1 MKHQAIEVKLRSEFI
16 NVLNVVLSGIVTA
29 LLSLMTIKNF
39 SKEELNVKKVLIYLS
54 VYTVFLIISC
64 FHFSGISRLL
74 LNIIIMITS
83 LYFSLFKKNISD
95 SVYYTIV
102 YNVFAAFFEVLLS
115 LIFVGLLKFDINVYE
130 NFSFSLLVFSIC
142 NCLSVF
148 FISKIKP
155 LDKALQKFNR
165 IISKNNKDWI
175 YIIICIILVVL
186 LITFNE
192 YNLKSNVEFYI
203 NIFITI
209 FMFISIIYVVYNKIQ
224 KSAYENKYNEVMEYV
239 TRYEKIINEQ
249 GKKNHEYN
257 NQLMVLK
264 GYLDKPDRLKDYLEL
279 IIGEHKTGQ
288 NYTVKQLGFLPD
300 GGIKGLLY
308 HKLSK
313 MEEEGIKPYLYVDQ
327 SMQELSEDI
336 FDIKTCQDITKIL
349 GVFIDNAIDAS
360 SKAEQKEVEIDF
372 KVQKDCLIISVAN
385 TYDNKTDVNKIG
397 KKGYSTKGAGHGF
410 GLSIVKDI
418 SKNNPNIE
426 SFSDISDN
434 KFKQTVLI
442 YYKK

>member
-1 MKHQAIEVKLRSEFI
+1 M

>member
-1 MKHQAIEVKLRSEFI
+1 MNI
-16 NVLNVVLSGIVTA
+16 LNVVLSGIVSAIFT
-29 LLSLMTIKNF
+29 LISIQNF
-39 SKEELNVKKVLIYLS
+39 SSEKTNYKNCIVYICIFVVFGILNCMIFNGLTRL
-54 VYTVFLIISC
+54 VFNL
-64 FHFSGISRLL
+64 
-74 LNIIIMITS
+74 IIMITS

-115 LIFVGLLKFDINVYE
+115 LIFVGLLKFDMSVYE
-130 NFSFSLLVFSIC
+130 TFSFSLLVFSIC
-142 NCLSVF
+142 NCLAVF
-148 FISKIKP
+148 FISKIKF
-155 LDKALQKFNR
+155 LDKTLQKFNK

-175 YIIICIILVVL
+175 YVFICVIL
-186 LITFNE
+186 LITFNK
-192 YNLKSNVEFYI
+192 YNLKSSVEFYI

-209 FMFISIIYVVYNKIQ
+209 FMFISTIYVVYNKIQ
-224 KSAYENKYNEVMEYV
+224 KKSFENKYNEVMEYV

-349 GVFIDNAIDAS
+349 GVFVDNAIDAS

>member
-1 MKHQAIEVKLRSEFI
+1 M
-16 NVLNVVLSGIVTA
+16 NVLNVVLSVLVTGII
-29 LLSLMTIKNF
+29 SYF
-39 SKEELNVKKVLIYLS
+39 SILNISNSKGNKKIFFVYMS
-54 VYTVFLIISC
+54 VFIPLLIIAC
-64 FHFSGISRLL
+64 LFFTGIPKLI
-74 LNIIIMITS
+74 LNIIFVIMS
-83 LYFSLFKKNISD
+83 LYLSIFKKDISN
-95 SVYYTIV
+95 SVYYALIYEFLVFISEILISVLIV
-102 YNVFAAFFEVLLS
+102 LVFKIDAATYAN
-115 LIFVGLLKFDINVYE
+115 IP
-130 NFSFSLLVFSIC
+130 FSLLISSFVNSGIIY
-142 NCLSVF
+142 
-148 FISKIKP
+148 FISKIK
-155 LDKALQKFNR
+155 F
-165 IISKNNKDWI
+165 ISKNIIKLNKNINKNGEEWVF
-175 YIIICIILVVL
+175 IILVAIL
-186 LITFNE
+186 LILLINFNR
-192 YNLKSNVEFYI
+192 YKMDSTLDFYI
-203 NIFITI
+203 NFI
-209 FMFISIIYVVYNKIQ
+209 MLVFIIMSFIYVIYNKFQ
-224 KSAYENKYNEVMEYV
+224 KSAFENKYNEVMEYV

-434 KFKQTVLI
+434 KFK
-442 YYKK
+442 

>member
-1 MKHQAIEVKLRSEFI
+1 MIFNGLTR
-16 NVLNVVLSGIVTA
+16 L
-29 LLSLMTIKNF
+29 
-39 SKEELNVKKVLIYLS
+39 
-54 VYTVFLIISC
+54 VFNL
-64 FHFSGISRLL
+64 
-74 LNIIIMITS
+74 IIMITS

-155 LDKALQKFNR
+155 LDKALQRFNR

-175 YIIICIILVVL
+175 YVLICIILVIL

-288 NYTVKQLGFLPD
+288 NYTIKQLGYLPD

>member
-1 MKHQAIEVKLRSEFI
+1 M
-16 NVLNVVLSGIVTA
+16 NVLNVVLSGIISVIV
-29 LLSLMTIKNF
+29 SYFTIINMAGKNNINNNF
-39 SKEELNVKKVLIYLS
+39 KNII
-54 VYTVFLIISC
+54 VYFLILIPFILLTC
-64 FHFSGISRLL
+64 FSFVGIPKLII
-74 LNIIIMITS
+74 NITATIFA
-83 LYFSLFKKNISD
+83 LYFSIFKKDISN
-95 SVYYTIV
+95 SVYYTIA
-102 YNVFAAFFEVLLS
+102 YNLFAATIEILLS
-115 LIFVGLLKFDINVYE
+115 LIFVGLLKFDINAYE
-130 NFSFSLLVFSIC
+130 KFSFSLLLFSVL
-142 NCLSVF
+142 NCSLVYL
-148 FISKIKP
+148 ISKIK
-155 LDKALQKFNR
+155 LFTNSIQKFNK
-165 IISKNNKDWI
+165 IVSQNNKDWI

-186 LITFNE
+186 LITFNK
-192 YNLKSNVEFYI
+192 YNLKSNVDFYI

-209 FMFISIIYVVYNKIQ
+209 FMFLSIIYVVYNKIQ
-224 KSAYENKYNEVMEYV
+224 KKAFENKYNEVMEYV

-313 MEEEGIKPYLYVDQ
+313 MEEEGIKSYLYVDQ
-327 SMQELSEDI
+327 GMQELSEDI

-360 SKAEQKEVEIDF
+360 SKADQKEIEIDF

-385 TYDNKTDVNKIG
+385 TYDNKTDGNKIG

-426 SFSDISDN
+426 SFSDVSDS

>member
-1 MKHQAIEVKLRSEFI
+1 M
-16 NVLNVVLSGIVTA
+16 NVLNVVLSGIISVIV
-29 LLSLMTIKNF
+29 SYFTIINMAGKNNINNNF
-39 SKEELNVKKVLIYLS
+39 KNII
-54 VYTVFLIISC
+54 VYFLILIPFILLTC
-64 FHFSGISRLL
+64 FSFVGIPKLII
-74 LNIIIMITS
+74 NITATIFA
-83 LYFSLFKKNISD
+83 LYFSIFKKDISN
-95 SVYYTIV
+95 SVYYTIA
-102 YNVFAAFFEVLLS
+102 YNLFAATIEILLS
-115 LIFVGLLKFDINVYE
+115 LIFVGLLKFDINAYE
-130 NFSFSLLVFSIC
+130 KFSFSLLLFSVL
-142 NCLSVF
+142 NCSLVYL
-148 FISKIKP
+148 ISKIK
-155 LDKALQKFNR
+155 LFTNSIQKFNK
-165 IISKNNKDWI
+165 IVSQNNKDWI

-186 LITFNE
+186 LITFNK
-192 YNLKSNVEFYI
+192 YNLKSNVDFYI

-209 FMFISIIYVVYNKIQ
+209 FMFLSIIYVVYNKIQ
-224 KSAYENKYNEVMEYV
+224 KKAFENKYNEVMEYV

-288 NYTVKQLGFLPD
+288 NSTVKQLGFLPD

-313 MEEEGIKPYLYVDQ
+313 MEEEGIKSYLYVDQ
-327 SMQELSEDI
+327 GMQELSEDI

-360 SKAEQKEVEIDF
+360 SKADQKEIEIDF

-426 SFSDISDN
+426 SFSDVSDS

>member
-1 MKHQAIEVKLRSEFI
+1 MNI
-16 NVLNVVLSGIVTA
+16 LNVVLSGIITA

-39 SKEELNVKKVLIYLS
+39 SKEELNVKKTLIYLS

-130 NFSFSLLVFSIC
+130 KFSFSLLVFSIC
-142 NCLSVF
+142 NCLPVF

-175 YIIICIILVVL
+175 YVLICIILVIL

-360 SKAEQKEVEIDF
+360 SKSEQKEVEIDF

-385 TYDNKTDVNKIG
+385 TYDNKTDVNTIG
-397 KKGYSTKGAGHGF
+397 EKG
-410 GLSIVKDI
+410 
-418 SKNNPNIE
+418 
-426 SFSDISDN
+426 
-434 KFKQTVLI
+434 
-442 YYKK
+442 

>member
-1 MKHQAIEVKLRSEFI
+1 M
-16 NVLNVVLSGIVTA
+16 
-29 LLSLMTIKNF
+29 SL
-39 SKEELNVKKVLIYLS
+39 YLS
-54 VYTVFLIISC
+54 I
-64 FHFSGISRLL
+64 
-74 LNIIIMITS
+74 
-83 LYFSLFKKNISD
+83 FKKDISN
-95 SVYYTIV
+95 SVYYALIYEFLVFISEILISVLIV
-102 YNVFAAFFEVLLS
+102 LVFKIDAATYTN
-115 LIFVGLLKFDINVYE
+115 IP
-130 NFSFSLLVFSIC
+130 FSLLISSFVNSGIIY
-142 NCLSVF
+142 
-148 FISKIKP
+148 FISKIK
-155 LDKALQKFNR
+155 F
-165 IISKNNKDWI
+165 ISKNIIKLNKNINKNGEEWVF
-175 YIIICIILVVL
+175 IILVAIL
-186 LITFNE
+186 LILLINFNR
-192 YNLKSNVEFYI
+192 YKMDSTLDFYI
-203 NIFITI
+203 NFI
-209 FMFISIIYVVYNKIQ
+209 MLVFIIISFIYVTYNKFQ
-224 KSAYENKYNEVMEYV
+224 KSAFENKYNEVMEYV

>member
-1 MKHQAIEVKLRSEFI
+1 MNI
-16 NVLNVVLSGIVTA
+16 LNVVLSGIVSA
-29 LLSLMTIKNF
+29 IFSYFSIINFSYEQNNLKNF
-39 SKEELNVKKVLIYLS
+39 IKYF
-54 VYTVFLIISC
+54 FLLFILDLFVCIFFDS
-64 FHFSGISRLL
+64 ITKLL
-74 LNIIIMITS
+74 LNIIIMIMS
-83 LYFSLFKKNISD
+83 LYFSIFKKNISD

-102 YNVFAAFFEVLLS
+102 YSVFAAIFEILLS
-115 LIFVGLLKFDINVYE
+115 LIFVGLLKFDMSVYE
-130 NFSFSLLVFSIC
+130 TFSFSLLVFSIC
-142 NCLSVF
+142 NCLAVF
-148 FISKIKP
+148 FISKIKF
-155 LDKALQKFNR
+155 LDKTLQKFNK

-175 YIIICIILVVL
+175 YIFICIILVIL
-186 LITFNE
+186 LITFNK
-192 YNLKSNVEFYI
+192 YNLKSSVEFYI

-313 MEEEGIKPYLYVDQ
+313 MEEEGIKPYLYVD
-327 SMQELSEDI
+327 
-336 FDIKTCQDITKIL
+336 
-349 GVFIDNAIDAS
+349 
-360 SKAEQKEVEIDF
+360 
-372 KVQKDCLIISVAN
+372 
-385 TYDNKTDVNKIG
+385 
-397 KKGYSTKGAGHGF
+397 
-410 GLSIVKDI
+410 
-418 SKNNPNIE
+418 
-426 SFSDISDN
+426 
-434 KFKQTVLI
+434 
-442 YYKK
+442 

>member
-1 MKHQAIEVKLRSEFI
+1 M
-16 NVLNVVLSGIVTA
+16 NVLNVVLSGIVSAIFT
-29 LLSLMTIKNF
+29 LISIQNF
-39 SKEELNVKKVLIYLS
+39 SSEKTNYKNCIVYICIFVVFGILNCMIFNGLTRL
-54 VYTVFLIISC
+54 VFNL
-64 FHFSGISRLL
+64 
-74 LNIIIMITS
+74 IIMITS

-115 LIFVGLLKFDINVYE
+115 LIFVGLLKFDMSVYE
-130 NFSFSLLVFSIC
+130 TFSFSLLVFSIC
-142 NCLSVF
+142 NCLAVF
-148 FISKIKP
+148 FISKIKF
-155 LDKALQKFNR
+155 LDKTLQKFNK

-175 YIIICIILVVL
+175 YVFICIILVIL
-186 LITFNE
+186 LITFNK
-192 YNLKSNVEFYI
+192 YNLKSSVEFYI

-224 KSAYENKYNEVMEYV
+224 KKSFENKYNEVMEYV

-349 GVFIDNAIDAS
+349 GVFVDNAIDAS

>member
-1 MKHQAIEVKLRSEFI
+1 MAGKNNI
-16 NVLNVVLSGIVTA
+16 NNNFKNIIV
-29 LLSLMTIKNF
+29 
-39 SKEELNVKKVLIYLS
+39 Y
-54 VYTVFLIISC
+54 FLILIPFILLTC
-64 FHFSGISRLL
+64 FSFVGIPKLII
-74 LNIIIMITS
+74 NITATIFA
-83 LYFSLFKKNISD
+83 LYFSIFKKDISN
-95 SVYYTIV
+95 SVYYTIA
-102 YNVFAAFFEVLLS
+102 YNLFAATIEILLS
-115 LIFVGLLKFDINVYE
+115 LIFVGLLKFDINAYE
-130 NFSFSLLVFSIC
+130 KFSFSLLLFSVL
-142 NCLSVF
+142 NCSLVYL
-148 FISKIKP
+148 ISKIK
-155 LDKALQKFNR
+155 LFTNSIQKFNK
-165 IISKNNKDWI
+165 IVSQNNKDWI

-186 LITFNE
+186 LITFNK
-192 YNLKSNVEFYI
+192 YNLKSNVDFYI

-209 FMFISIIYVVYNKIQ
+209 FMFLSIIYVVYNKIQ
-224 KSAYENKYNEVMEYV
+224 KKAFENKYNEVMEYV

-313 MEEEGIKPYLYVDQ
+313 MEEEGIKSYLYVDQ
-327 SMQELSEDI
+327 GMQELSEDI

-360 SKAEQKEVEIDF
+360 SKADQKEIEIDF

-426 SFSDISDN
+426 SFSDASDS

>member
-1 MKHQAIEVKLRSEFI
+1 M
-16 NVLNVVLSGIVTA
+16 NVLNVVLSGIVSAIFT
-29 LLSLMTIKNF
+29 LISIQNF
-39 SKEELNVKKVLIYLS
+39 SSEKTNYKNGIVYICIFVVFGILNCMIFNGLTRL
-54 VYTVFLIISC
+54 VFNL
-64 FHFSGISRLL
+64 
-74 LNIIIMITS
+74 IIMITS

-175 YIIICIILVVL
+175 YVLICIILVIL

-385 TYDNKTDVNKIG
+385 TYDNKTNVNKIG

>member
-1 MKHQAIEVKLRSEFI
+1 M

-313 MEEEGIKPYLYVDQ
+313 MEEEGIKSYLYVDQ
-327 SMQELSEDI
+327 GMQELSEDI

-360 SKAEQKEVEIDF
+360 SKADQKEIEIDF

>member
-1 MKHQAIEVKLRSEFI
+1 M
-16 NVLNVVLSGIVTA
+16 NVLNVVLSGIV
-29 LLSLMTIKNF
+29 SVIISYFTIINMAGKNNINNNF
-39 SKEELNVKKVLIYLS
+39 KNII
-54 VYTVFLIISC
+54 VYFLILIPFILLTC
-64 FHFSGISRLL
+64 FSFVGIPKLII
-74 LNIIIMITS
+74 NITATIFA
-83 LYFSLFKKNISD
+83 LYFSIFKKDISN
-95 SVYYTIV
+95 SVYYTIT
-102 YNVFAAFFEVLLS
+102 YNLFAATIEILLS
-115 LIFVGLLKFDINVYE
+115 LIFVGLLKFDINAYE
-130 NFSFSLLVFSIC
+130 KFSFSLLLFSVL
-142 NCLSVF
+142 NCSLVYL
-148 FISKIKP
+148 ISKIK
-155 LDKALQKFNR
+155 LFTNSIQKFNK
-165 IISKNNKDWI
+165 IVSQNNRDWI

-186 LITFNE
+186 LITFNK

-224 KSAYENKYNEVMEYV
+224 KKAFENKYNEVMEYV

>member
-1 MKHQAIEVKLRSEFI
+1 M

-313 MEEEGIKPYLYVDQ
+313 MEEEGIKSYLYVDQ
-327 SMQELSEDI
+327 GMQELSEDI

-349 GVFIDNAIDAS
+349 GVFIDNAIDAL
-360 SKAEQKEVEIDF
+360 SKADQKEIEIDF

>member
-1 MKHQAIEVKLRSEFI
+1 M
-16 NVLNVVLSGIVTA
+16 NVLNVVLSVI
-29 LLSLMTIKNF
+29 LSVVISYITISNISNEK
-39 SKEELNVKKVLIYLS
+39 LNTKTFLIYAIILIPLFIMTCLFFNGIIKILINILFTIIALYLS
-54 VYTVFLIISC
+54 IF
-64 FHFSGISRLL
+64 
-74 LNIIIMITS
+74 NKDIT
-83 LYFSLFKKNISD
+83 N
-95 SVYYTIV
+95 SVYYTFV
-102 YNVFAAFFEVLLS
+102 YNIFSAIIEILLS
-115 LIFVGLLKFDINVYE
+115 LLFVGVLKYDINVYN
-130 NFSFSLLVFSIC
+130 NFSFSLLIFSFC
-142 NCLSVF
+142 NSF
-148 FISKIKP
+148 FVYLIFKIKF
-155 LDKALQKFNR
+155 LNIAINKFKT
-165 IISKNNKDWI
+165 IISKNNREWAYLSI
-175 YIIICIILVVL
+175 VIVLIILI
-186 LITFNE
+186 ITFNR
-192 YNLKSNVEFYI
+192 YNLTANINFYI
-203 NIFITI
+203 SVFITI
-209 FMFISIIYVVYNKIQ
+209 FIIISLIYVIYNKIQ

-308 HKLSK
+308 HKLNK

-327 SMQELSEDI
+327 SMQEMSEDV

-360 SKAEQKEVEIDF
+360 SKAETKEVEIDF

-418 SKNNPNIE
+418 SKYNHNIE
-426 SFSDISDN
+426 SFSDVDNN

>member
-1 MKHQAIEVKLRSEFI
+1 MS
-16 NVLNVVLSGIVTA
+16 VLNVVLSVI
-29 LLSLMTIKNF
+29 LSVVISYITISNISNEK
-39 SKEELNVKKVLIYLS
+39 LNTKTFLIYAIILIPLFIMTCLFFNGIIKILINILFTIIALYLS
-54 VYTVFLIISC
+54 IF
-64 FHFSGISRLL
+64 
-74 LNIIIMITS
+74 NKDIT
-83 LYFSLFKKNISD
+83 N
-95 SVYYTIV
+95 SVYYTFV
-102 YNVFAAFFEVLLS
+102 YNIFSAIIEILLS
-115 LIFVGLLKFDINVYE
+115 LLFVGVLKYDINVYN
-130 NFSFSLLVFSIC
+130 NFSFSLLIFSFC
-142 NCLSVF
+142 NSF
-148 FISKIKP
+148 FVYLIFKIKF
-155 LDKALQKFNR
+155 LNIAINKFKT
-165 IISKNNKDWI
+165 IISKNNREWAYLSI
-175 YIIICIILVVL
+175 VIVLIILI
-186 LITFNE
+186 ITFNR
-192 YNLKSNVEFYI
+192 YNLTANINFYI
-203 NIFITI
+203 NVFITI
-209 FMFISIIYVVYNKIQ
+209 FIIISLIYVIYNKIQ

-308 HKLSK
+308 HKLNK

-327 SMQELSEDI
+327 SMQEMSEDV

-360 SKAEQKEVEIDF
+360 SKAETKEVEIDF

-418 SKNNPNIE
+418 SKYNHNIE
-426 SFSDISDN
+426 SFSDVDNN

>member
-1 MKHQAIEVKLRSEFI
+1 MNI
-16 NVLNVVLSGIVTA
+16 LNVVLSGIITA

-39 SKEELNVKKVLIYLS
+39 SKEELNVKKTLIYLS

-95 SVYYTIV
+95 SVYYTIL

-130 NFSFSLLVFSIC
+130 KFSFSLLVFSIC

-175 YIIICIILVVL
+175 YVLICIILVIL

-397 KKGYSTKGAGHGF
+397 EKGYSTKGAGHGF

>member
-1 MKHQAIEVKLRSEFI
+1 MNI
-16 NVLNVVLSGIVTA
+16 LNVVLSGIITA

-39 SKEELNVKKVLIYLS
+39 SKEELNVKKTLIYLS

-175 YIIICIILVVL
+175 YVLICIILVIL

-410 GLSIVKDI
+410 CLSIVKDI

>member
-1 MKHQAIEVKLRSEFI
+1 MNI
-16 NVLNVVLSGIVTA
+16 LNVVLSGIV
-29 LLSLMTIKNF
+29 SGIISYFSIINF
-39 SKEELNVKKVLIYLS
+39 SKRNFSMKNMIIYFFSLIPLLILSYIYFNGISCLILNVIFTIFALYVTEFKND
-54 VYTVFLIISC
+54 IS
-64 FHFSGISRLL
+64 
-74 LNIIIMITS
+74 N
-83 LYFSLFKKNISD
+83 
-95 SVYYTIV
+95 SVYYTVI
-102 YNVFAAFFEVLLS
+102 YNIFSALGEILLS
-115 LIFVGLLKFDINVYE
+115 FIFVGLLKFDMNVYY
-130 NFSFSLLVFSIC
+130 NFSFSLFIFSTC
-142 NCLSVF
+142 NCLFVY
-148 FISKIKP
+148 FISKIKS
-155 LDKALQKFNR
+155 LDKNLQRFNK
-165 IISKNNKDWI
+165 IVSKNNKDWI
-175 YIIICIILVVL
+175 YVFICIILVIL

-192 YNLKSNVEFYI
+192 YNLKSSVEFYI

-224 KSAYENKYNEVMEYV
+224 KKAFENKYNEVMEYV

>member
-1 MKHQAIEVKLRSEFI
+1 M
-16 NVLNVVLSGIVTA
+16 NVLNVVLSVLVTGII
-29 LLSLMTIKNF
+29 SYF
-39 SKEELNVKKVLIYLS
+39 SILNISNSKGNKKIFI
-54 VYTVFLIISC
+54 VYMSVFLPLLIIAC
-64 FHFSGISRLL
+64 LFFTGIPKLI
-74 LNIIIMITS
+74 LNIIFVIMS
-83 LYFSLFKKNISD
+83 LYLSIFKKDISN
-95 SVYYTIV
+95 SVYYALIYEFLVFISEILISVLIV
-102 YNVFAAFFEVLLS
+102 LVFKIDAATYTN
-115 LIFVGLLKFDINVYE
+115 IP
-130 NFSFSLLVFSIC
+130 FSLLISSFVNSGIIY
-142 NCLSVF
+142 
-148 FISKIKP
+148 FISKIK
-155 LDKALQKFNR
+155 F
-165 IISKNNKDWI
+165 ISKNIIKLNKNINKNGEEWVF
-175 YIIICIILVVL
+175 IILVAIL
-186 LITFNE
+186 LILLINFNR
-192 YNLKSNVEFYI
+192 YKMDSTLDFYI
-203 NIFITI
+203 NFI
-209 FMFISIIYVVYNKIQ
+209 MLVFIIISFIYVTYNKFQ
-224 KSAYENKYNEVMEYV
+224 KSAFENKYNEVMEYV

>member
-1 MKHQAIEVKLRSEFI
+1 M
-16 NVLNVVLSGIVTA
+16 NVLNVVLSVI
-29 LLSLMTIKNF
+29 LSVVISYITISNISNEK
-39 SKEELNVKKVLIYLS
+39 LNTKTFLIYAIILIPLFIMTCLFFNGIIKILINILFTIIALYLS
-54 VYTVFLIISC
+54 IF
-64 FHFSGISRLL
+64 
-74 LNIIIMITS
+74 NKDIT
-83 LYFSLFKKNISD
+83 N
-95 SVYYTIV
+95 SVYYTFV
-102 YNVFAAFFEVLLS
+102 YNIFSAIIEILLS
-115 LIFVGLLKFDINVYE
+115 LLFVGVLKYDINVYN
-130 NFSFSLLVFSIC
+130 NFSFSLLIFSFC
-142 NCLSVF
+142 NSF
-148 FISKIKP
+148 FVYLIFKIKF
-155 LDKALQKFNR
+155 LNIAINKFKT
-165 IISKNNKDWI
+165 IISKNNREWAYLSI
-175 YIIICIILVVL
+175 VIVLIILI
-186 LITFNE
+186 ITFNR
-192 YNLKSNVEFYI
+192 YNLTANINFYI
-203 NIFITI
+203 NVFITI
-209 FMFISIIYVVYNKIQ
+209 FIIISLIYVIYNKIQ

-308 HKLSK
+308 HKLNK
-313 MEEEGIKPYLYVDQ
+313 MEEEAIKPYLYVDQ
-327 SMQELSEDI
+327 SMQEMSEDV

-360 SKAEQKEVEIDF
+360 SKAETKEVEIDF

-418 SKNNPNIE
+418 SKYNHNIE
-426 SFSDISDN
+426 SFSDVDNN

>member
-1 MKHQAIEVKLRSEFI
+1 MNI
-16 NVLNVVLSGIVTA
+16 LNVVLSGIV
-29 LLSLMTIKNF
+29 SGIISYFSIINF
-39 SKEELNVKKVLIYLS
+39 SKRNFFMKNMIIYFFSLIPLLILS
-54 VYTVFLIISC
+54 YIYFN
-64 FHFSGISRLL
+64 GISRLI
-74 LNIIIMITS
+74 LNVIFTIFA
-83 LYFSLFKKNISD
+83 LYVTEFKNDISN
-95 SVYYTIV
+95 SVYYTII
-102 YNVFAAFFEVLLS
+102 YNIFSALGEILLS
-115 LIFVGLLKFDINVYE
+115 FIFVGLLKFDMNVYY
-130 NFSFSLLVFSIC
+130 NFSFSLFIFSTC
-142 NCLSVF
+142 NCLFVY
-148 FISKIKP
+148 FISKIKS
-155 LDKALQKFNR
+155 LDKNLQRFNK
-165 IISKNNKDWI
+165 IVSKNNKDWI
-175 YIIICIILVVL
+175 YVFICIILVIL

-192 YNLKSNVEFYI
+192 YNLKSSVEFYI

-224 KSAYENKYNEVMEYV
+224 KKAFENKYNEVMEYV

-360 SKAEQKEVEIDF
+360 SKAEQKEIEIDF

>member
-1 MKHQAIEVKLRSEFI
+1 
-16 NVLNVVLSGIVTA
+16 
-29 LLSLMTIKNF
+29 
-39 SKEELNVKKVLIYLS
+39 
-54 VYTVFLIISC
+54 
-64 FHFSGISRLL
+64 
-74 LNIIIMITS
+74 
-83 LYFSLFKKNISD
+83 
-95 SVYYTIV
+95 
-102 YNVFAAFFEVLLS
+102 
-115 LIFVGLLKFDINVYE
+115 
-130 NFSFSLLVFSIC
+130 
-142 NCLSVF
+142 
-148 FISKIKP
+148 
-155 LDKALQKFNR
+155 
-165 IISKNNKDWI
+165 
-175 YIIICIILVVL
+175 
-186 LITFNE
+186 
-192 YNLKSNVEFYI
+192 
-203 NIFITI
+203 
-209 FMFISIIYVVYNKIQ
+209 
-224 KSAYENKYNEVMEYV
+224 MEYV

-313 MEEEGIKPYLYVDQ
+313 MEEEGIKSYLYVDQ
-327 SMQELSEDI
+327 GMQELSEDI

-360 SKAEQKEVEIDF
+360 SKADQKEIEIDF

-426 SFSDISDN
+426 SFSDVSDS